1 MLLSNQGHSLQ
12 LRQTTP
18 QDAAIL
24 FRAYQDEAFMR
35 LYHSNHAQL
44 NEKQLIELLTERQQ
58 HSPVE
63 IGYIEWLILHKQHG
77 PVGVTALGDYSP
89 IHQRAEFLIG
99 LFDQQ
104 HRSLGYGTEATL
116 LVLDLAFN
124 AYHLNKIY
132 AYVYEYNQFAQQNML
147 KFGFQL
153 EGTLAKHHYWLAENQ
168 FIDLY
173 INGITVTRF
182 RHHEKIRRYSLRLL
196 GRDITQ
202 PYQIIELSANDKLS
216 NLTEQWFLIGLQK
229 IVNHSNKP
237 C

>member
-18 QDAAIL
+18 QDATIL
-24 FRAYQDEAFMR
+24 LRAYQDEAFMR
-35 LYHSNHAQL
+35 LYRSNHAQL
-44 NEKQLIELLTERQQ
+44 NEEQLIELLQAREQ

-63 IGYIEWLILHKQHG
+63 IGYIEWLIVHKQHG
-77 PVGVTALGDYSP
+77 AIGVTALGDYSP
-89 IHQRAEFLIG
+89 INQRAELLIG
-99 LFDQQ
+99 LFEQQ

-132 AYVYEYNQFAQQNML
+132 AYVYEHNPLAQQNML
-147 KFGFQL
+147 KFGFQH
-153 EGTLAKHHYWLAENQ
+153 EGTLEQHHYWLAANQ
-168 FIDLY
+168 FVDLY

-182 RHHEKIRRYSLRLL
+182 RHHDKIRRYSLRLL

-202 PYQIIELSANDKLS
+202 PYKIIKLSSTDKLS
-216 NLTEQWFLIGLQK
+216 NSADQNFLMGLQK
-229 IVNHSNKP
+229 IVNHDN
-237 C
+237 